1 MIDSKDLLIINSL
14 EKDAKASV
22 VAIAKKTGLPATTVH
37 NRIKK
42 MLKDKVITG
51 YTIKVDHKKVGK
63 NISVYIAVTIDYAGF
78 KAKNLAQFDIAKML
92 ANFTCVEE
100 ASIITGGTD
109 MLIKVRVNNIEELNK
124 FVINQ
129 LRKVDGVDT
138 TQTMVVLQ
146 EVID

>member
-100 ASIITGGTD
+100 ASIIT
-109 MLIKVRVNNIEELNK
+109 
-124 FVINQ
+124 
-129 LRKVDGVDT
+129 
-138 TQTMVVLQ
+138 
-146 EVID
+146 